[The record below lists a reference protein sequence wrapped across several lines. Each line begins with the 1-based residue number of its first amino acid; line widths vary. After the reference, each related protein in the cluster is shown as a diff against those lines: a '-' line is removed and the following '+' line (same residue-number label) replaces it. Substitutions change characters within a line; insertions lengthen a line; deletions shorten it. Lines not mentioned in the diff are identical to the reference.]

1 MSNVKRI
8 GVDLA
13 KNVVE
18 LVGVDEREHRCLRE
32 RLRRKAF
39 ARRMAQLPRCRVV
52 MEACAT
58 AHYWANRLAEMG
70 HEPKLVT
77 AERAARYR
85 LGDKTD
91 YRDAAAICEAG
102 GRPWMPFVPIKSPWQ
117 LEWQGIHRIREQTLK
132 HRNATANALRGLL
145 LEHGET
151 IPEGMA
157 AVRRRIPEV
166 LEDGENGLSDMFR
179 AMLAEQYRLL
189 LYLDERLVECRQ
201 KLEGLAAQCT
211 LCRRLMTIPG
221 VGGLVATAMVA
232 AIGDGRE
239 FHHPGQLSA
248 WLGIVPKEQSSGE
261 DRKLGQITRRGN
273 RPLRTL
279 LIQGMRAALRTAH
292 RHDDKV
298 SQWARNLRQRKG
310 FNKAAVAL
318 ANKATRIIWAL
329 LRYETTYQRRMA

>member
-1 MSNVKRI
+1 MRDAKRI

-13 KNVVE
+13 KNVFE
-18 LVGVDEREHRCLRE
+18 LVGVDEREQVCLRE

-58 AHYWANRLAEMG
+58 AHYWANRLAELG

-77 AERAARYR
+77 AERAAKYR
-85 LGDKTD
+85 FGDKTD
-91 YRDAAAICEAG
+91 YRDAAAICEVG

-117 LEWQGIHRIREQTLK
+117 LEWQAIHRVREQILK

-145 LEHGET
+145 LERGET
-151 IPEGMA
+151 IPQGIA

-166 LEDGENGLSDMFR
+166 LEDGENGFGDLFR
-179 AMLAEQYRLL
+179 EMLAEQYQLL
-189 LYLDERLVECRQ
+189 LYLDRRLTECRQ
-201 KLEGLAAQCT
+201 RLEGLAAQCT
-211 LCRRLMTIPG
+211 LCQRLMTIPG
-221 VGGLVATAMVA
+221 IGALVATALVA

-261 DRKLGQITRRGN
+261 ERKLGRITRRGN
-273 RPLRTL
+273 RYLRTL

-292 RHDDKV
+292 RHNDAV
-298 SQWARNLRQRKG
+298 SQWARRLRQRKG

-318 ANKATRIIWAL
+318 ANKASRIIWAL
-329 LRYETTYQRRMA
+329 LRHQTTYQPRMA